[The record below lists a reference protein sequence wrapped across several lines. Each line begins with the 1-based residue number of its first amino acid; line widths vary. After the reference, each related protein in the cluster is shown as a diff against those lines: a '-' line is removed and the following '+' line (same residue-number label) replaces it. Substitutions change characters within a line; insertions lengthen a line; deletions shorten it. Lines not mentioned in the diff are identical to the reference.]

1 MHHFHLKGG
10 ELHVEGVLVDALAEK
25 YGTPLYV
32 YSAQTF
38 QDHFNRLD
46 QALSGIDHLI
56 CYALKA
62 NSNLAVLSELA
73 RLGAGFDI
81 VSGGE
86 LQRVLKAGGKVSQS
100 TFAGVG
106 KTRAEIELALKKGIY
121 ALIAESEA
129 ELAFINEVAGSLG
142 MQAPVAVRVNPNIDA
157 HTHAKITTGT
167 YENKF
172 GIAFERIP
180 EVYRVAA
187 KKKHLRLRGVQMHIG
202 SQITSAAP
210 FVAAVKKII
219 PLARELKNSYGIE
232 FLDIGGGLGIVYDP
246 ALESGSESWWKKQK
260 NPPLTPAEYGR
271 RIIPLV
277 ASLGLKIL
285 VEPGRFI
292 CANAGILVSEVLYI
306 KKTGRK
312 NFVIVD
318 GGMNDLIRPALYES
332 WHQIVPL
339 QKKSGLHGGV
349 IKSDVVGP
357 VCESGDVFCKD
368 RPLPRLK
375 AGDRIAFMSA
385 GAYGFVMASNYN
397 SRPRPAEILV
407 DGTKVLLARGRE
419 NFNDLIRG
427 EHVR

>member
-10 ELHVEGVLVDALAEK
+10 NLQVEGVSVDALASK

-32 YSAQTF
+32 YSGRTF
-38 QDHFNRLD
+38 RDHFQRLD
-46 QALSGIDHLI
+46 EALSGVDHFI
-56 CYALKA
+56 CYAMKA
-62 NSNLAVLSELA
+62 NSNLAVLSELS

-129 ELAFINEVAGSLG
+129 ELAFIDEVAGSLG
-142 MQAPVAVRVNPNIDA
+142 VKAPVAVRVNPNIDA

-180 EVYRVAA
+180 EVYRAA
-187 KKKHLRLRGVQMHIG
+187 SKKKHLRLRGVQMHIG
-202 SQITSAAP
+202 SQITSVAP

-219 PLARELKNSYGIE
+219 PLARELKKSYGIE

-246 ALESGSESWWKKQK
+246 ALESGSESWWMKQK

-271 RIIPLV
+271 RIVPLV
-277 ASLGLKIL
+277 APLGLKII

-306 KKTGRK
+306 KKTGKK

-318 GGMNDLIRPALYES
+318 GGMNDLIRPAFYEAY
-332 WHQIVPL
+332 HQIVPL
-339 QKKSGLHGGV
+339 KKKSGAAV
-349 IKSDVVGP
+349 KSDVVGP
-357 VCESGDVFCKD
+357 ICESGDVFCKD
-368 RPLPRLK
+368 RPLPPLK
-375 AGDRIAFMSA
+375 AGDRIAFLSA
-385 GAYGFVMASNYN
+385 GAYGFVMSSNYN

-407 DGTKVLLARGRE
+407 NGTKVLLARERE
-419 NFNDLIRG
+419 NLNDLIRG
-427 EHVR
+427 EHIR